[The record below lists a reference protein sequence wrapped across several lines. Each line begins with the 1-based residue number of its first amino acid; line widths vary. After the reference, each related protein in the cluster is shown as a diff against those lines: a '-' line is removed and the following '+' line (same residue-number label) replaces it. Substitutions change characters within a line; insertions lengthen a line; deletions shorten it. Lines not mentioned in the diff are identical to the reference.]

1 MGIFQHIGGPAIV
14 IFIGV
19 VISAGGA
26 IWAAYEQSVSE
37 NVLRTKSEEI
47 AILNKKIADSIIGGD
62 SFAYIAP
69 TFFKDK
75 NNPPYLTLVHQ
86 GEHPIYDLSIRIVDL
101 DEFEQQVKNGYTIA
115 DLHKKEN
122 QFNVG
127 NLSTRQAS
135 MLGTISIPESGMR
148 LNIFFSARNG
158 FFSESLRVKKVNN
171 EWKTAIKVENTPT
184 SGEIKVLYEK
194 IDIDFPLNKEGEVE
208 W

>member
-19 VISAGGA
+19 MISACGA
-26 IWAAYEQSVSE
+26 IWAAWEQSVSE
-37 NVLRTKSEEI
+37 SVLRTKSEEI
-47 AILNKKIADSIIGGD
+47 ASLNKKIADSIIGGD
-62 SFAYIAP
+62 SFAYITP

-75 NNPPYLTLVHQ
+75 SSPPYLTLVHQ
-86 GEHPIYDLSIRIVDL
+86 GEHPIYDLSIRVVDL
-101 DEFEQQVKNGYTIA
+101 DVFERQVKEGYTIA

-127 NLSTRQAS
+127 NLSTSQAS
-135 MLGTISIPESGMR
+135 MLGPISIPKNGIR

-158 FFSESLRVKKVNN
+158 FFSESLRVRKVND

-184 SGEIKVLYEK
+184 SGEVKLLYEK
-194 IDIDFPLNKEGEVE
+194 IDIDFPLNKKGDVE